1 MDERTESRPLSGPKA
16 LRTVDIIVLITA
28 SVLVGLAFGFFAQ
41 SATIGVVAG
50 ILIAAIAG
58 VWTWRARRS
67 GGDDDQTRARTRQA
81 RDERRSHAEYGP
93 LRSPGTF
100 GVRVGTGAAGKDNG
114 RG

>member
-1 MDERTESRPLSGPKA
+1 MDERTENRTLSGPRA
-16 LRTVDIIVLITA
+16 LRAVDIIVLITA

-41 SATIGVVAG
+41 SVVIGVVAG
-50 ILIAAIAG
+50 ILVAAIAG
-58 VWTWRARRS
+58 VWTWRSRRS
-67 GGDDDQTRARTRQA
+67 GAYDEETRAVTRRA
-81 RDERRSHAEYGP
+81 VDERRSHAEYGP